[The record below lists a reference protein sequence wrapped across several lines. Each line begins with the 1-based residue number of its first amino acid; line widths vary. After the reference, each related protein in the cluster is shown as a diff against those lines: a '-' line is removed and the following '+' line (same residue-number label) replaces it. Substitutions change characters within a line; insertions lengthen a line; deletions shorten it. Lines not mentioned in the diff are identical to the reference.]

1 MTLAEQLRAV
11 FWLVRD
17 TFAQSL
23 ASGIG
28 WLLFGLSTV
37 CILVCLSASVSGP
50 TRLGP
55 AGENPD
61 FLPRFDREAAD
72 GHKLQQ
78 SGVAVAGGSL
88 RLAFG
93 AIRVPL
99 ARDCPS
105 AVHFLQ
111 LVLAA
116 GVADTL
122 GLLLTLVWTAGFL
135 PGFLDSRAVS
145 VLLAKPISR
154 SSLLLGKYVG
164 VLSFVA
170 AQAAYFV
177 AGTWLALAIRT
188 GVWDAVYL
196 LRVPLLLLH
205 FAIFFSFSLLLA
217 VCTRSTVVCVFGS
230 IAFWGVCWAINFGR
244 HAVDVR
250 LRPDHA
256 RLVFRARGLAGRHL
270 LLAVP
275 QARRPGPAGL
285 RLLGGRQLFPR
296 AAGRRPR
303 RIALA
308 VGAHV
313 VGVHRLRALRGRAS
327 SFPRRITEFA
337 PLSLRERVRVRALF
351 LPSPFGR
358 G

>member
-1 MTLAEQLRAV
+1 MTLSDQFRAV
-11 FWLVRD
+11 LWLVRD

-37 CILVCLSASVSGP
+37 CIVVCLSASVAGP

-55 AGENPD
+55 AGEKPD
-61 FLPRFDREAAD
+61 FLPRFDREAQD
-72 GHKLQQ
+72 GHKLHQ
-78 SGVAVAGGSL
+78 SGVAVAGGTL

-93 AIRVPL
+93 AIRVPI

-105 AVHFLQ
+105 TVHFLQ

-135 PGFLDSRAVS
+135 PGFLDGRAIS

-154 SSLLLGKYVG
+154 ASLLMGKYVG

-170 AQAAYFV
+170 VQAAYFV
-177 AGTWLALAIRT
+177 AGTWLALAVRT

-196 LRVPLLLLH
+196 RAVPLLLLH

-230 IAFWGVCWAINFGR
+230 LAFWGVCWAINFGR
-244 HAVDVR
+244 NAVTAISDLTTQGSFSAPVVW
-250 LRPDHA
+250 LADICYWLFPKPIDLG
-256 RLVFRARGLAGRHL
+256 RLVFDSLGAG
-270 LLAVP
+270 
-275 QARRPGPAGL
+275 
-285 RLLGGRQLFPR
+285 
-296 AAGRRPR
+296 
-303 RIALA
+303 
-308 VGAHV
+308 
-313 VGVHRLRALRGRAS
+313 S
-327 SFPRRITEFA
+327 SFREPWAGGAGVSLWLSVLTSLVFTGYVLFA
-337 PLSLRERVRVRALF
+337 AAKQFARADY
-351 LPSPFGR
+351 
-358 G
+358 

>member
-1 MTLAEQLRAV
+1 MTASDRLRTV

-17 TFAQSL
+17 TFRQSL

-50 TRLGP
+50 QRLGP

-61 FLPRFDREAAD
+61 FLPRFDRDAHDA
-72 GHKLQQ
+72 HKLRQ
-78 SGVAVAGGSL
+78 SGVAVADGTL

-93 AIRVPL
+93 AIRVPV
-99 ARDCPS
+99 ARDCPG

-135 PGFLDSRAVS
+135 PGFLDPRAVA

-154 SSLLLGKYVG
+154 ASLLLGKYLG
-164 VLSFVA
+164 VLTFVLV
-170 AQAAYFV
+170 QAAYFV
-177 AGTWLALAIRT
+177 AGTWLALAIST
-188 GVWDAVYL
+188 GVWDTVYL
-196 LRVPLLLLH
+196 RAIPLLLLH

-230 IAFWGVCWAINFGR
+230 IAFWGICWAINFGR
-244 HAVDVR
+244 HAITAVSDLTNQGAFSAPLVWLADICYWLFPKPVDLGR
-250 LRPDHA
+250 LAFDSLGA
-256 RLVFRARGLAGRHL
+256 GSCFRWPLAGGVGTSLWLSVLSSL
-270 LLAVP
+270 LFTGYVLFAA
-275 QARRPGPAGL
+275 ARQFA
-285 RLLGGRQLFPR
+285 R
-296 AAGRRPR
+296 ADY
-303 RIALA
+303 
-308 VGAHV
+308 
-313 VGVHRLRALRGRAS
+313 
-327 SFPRRITEFA
+327 
-337 PLSLRERVRVRALF
+337 
-351 LPSPFGR
+351 
-358 G
+358 